1 MKLPLNIQNKD
12 KVIKMKKKGIVILLA
27 VIAVI
32 GIAVGMIAGSY
43 NSLVQLEEEV
53 ESAGSAVSV
62 YLQRRA
68 DLIPNFVSTVQGYSD
83 YEKETYTAVTEAR
96 SAVSGAKT
104 AGEQAEAAEQLDSA
118 ISVWVNAVTEAYPE
132 LKANENYIA
141 LQDELSGSESR
152 IATARKDYNDAA
164 KEYNSA
170 VRRFPKNIIAGLF
183 GFERVD
189 YFEAQSG
196 TESVPEVSFN

>member
-1 MKLPLNIQNKD
+1 
-12 KVIKMKKKGIVILLA
+12 MKKKGIVILLA

-32 GIAVGMIAGSY
+32 GIAAGLIAGSY
-43 NSLVQLEEEV
+43 NGLVSLEEEV

-170 VRRFPKNIIAGLF
+170 VRRFPKNIIAAMF

-196 TESVPEVSFN
+196 SESVPEVSFN